1 MESKTTRTIL
11 IVVISIFIVGG
22 AFSGGVIAGWLI
34 PDQVRPSA
42 IFHPAATQ
50 ASSLAIP
57 DAATPSGQAGDPV
70 DTTTLFKPFWEAW
83 SLVHQQYVDQP
94 VDDQAL
100 MRGAMQGMIDS
111 LGDPHSSYWNPSV
124 YTAATA
130 ELTGKTYQGIGAW
143 VDTTGEFLK
152 IISPMPN
159 SPALKA
165 GLKSGDLIIAVDKED
180 MTGNPGDVVLK
191 RVLGPAGTNVVL
203 TIHREG
209 DQEPFDVTITR
220 AEITVPQAEGKMLD
234 SNIAYIRLY
243 TFGDQTESELRKY
256 LEELLPQKPAGLIL
270 DLRNNGG
277 GYLITA
283 IDVVSEFIK
292 SPNVVMV
299 EQFGDG
305 TRNTYKAKPNGLATD
320 IPLVVLVNEGT
331 ASASE
336 ITAGA
341 IQDYARGTLVGVKTY
356 GKGSVQQINQLK
368 DDGGAVRITV
378 ARWLTPK
385 ERQIN
390 QVGLEPDVVVPL
402 TQDDITNDRDPQL
415 DKAVEILTNNAK

>member
-1 MESKTTRTIL
+1 MESKTPRIIL
-11 IVVISIFIVGG
+11 IAVISVLIVGG
-22 AFSGGVIAGWLI
+22 AFSGGVIVGWFI
-34 PDQVRPSA
+34 PDRVRPSA
-42 IFHPAATQ
+42 IFQSAATQ
-50 ASSLAIP
+50 SPSS
-57 DAATPSGQAGDPV
+57 ATPSTPNAGGPE
-70 DTTTLFKPFWEAW
+70 DTTTLFKPFWDAW

-100 MRGAMQGMIDS
+100 MRGAISGMIDS

-130 ELTGKTYQGIGAW
+130 ELTGKKYDGIGAW
-143 VDTTGEFLK
+143 GDTSGEFLK

-159 SPALKA
+159 SPALDA

-191 RVLGPAGTNVVL
+191 RVLGPAGSNVTL
-203 TIHREG
+203 TIQREG
-209 DQEPFDVTITR
+209 QAEPFDVTITR
-220 AEITVPQAEGKMLD
+220 AEITVPQTEGKMLD
-234 SNIAYIRLY
+234 NNIAYIRLFTY
-243 TFGDQTESELRKY
+243 GDQTEPELRDY
-256 LEELLPQKPAGLIL
+256 LQKFLAQKPVGLIL

-277 GYLITA
+277 GYLVSA

-292 SPNVVMV
+292 SPDVVMI

-305 TRNTYKAKPNGLATD
+305 TRNTYKAKPDGLATD

-341 IQDYARGTLVGVKTY
+341 IQDYGRGTLVGVKTY

-390 QVGLEPDVVVPL
+390 GVGLEPDVVVPL
-402 TQDDITNDRDPQL
+402 TQDDIDNSLDPQL
-415 DKAVEILTNNAK
+415 DKAVEILTNPAN

>member
-1 MESKTTRTIL
+1 MESKTTRIIL
-11 IVVISIFIVGG
+11 IVVVSIFIVGG
-22 AFSGGVIAGWLI
+22 AFSGGVLVGWLI
-34 PDQVRPSA
+34 PGQMRPES
-42 IFHPAATQ
+42 IFQPAVTQDSSIIVSETAVPASQATV
-50 ASSLAIP
+50 
-57 DAATPSGQAGDPV
+57 TV
-70 DTTTLFKPFWEAW
+70 DTTTLFKPFWDAW
-83 SLVHQQYVDQP
+83 SLVHQEYVDQP

-100 MRGAMQGMIDS
+100 MRGAMKGMIEA
-111 LGDPHSSYWNPSV
+111 LGDPHSSYWDPTI
-124 YTAATA
+124 YAEATA
-130 ELTGKTYQGIGAW
+130 DLTGKTYEGIGAW

-152 IISPMPN
+152 IISPMPD

-191 RVLGPAGTNVVL
+191 RVLGQAGTNVIL
-203 TIHREG
+203 TIQREG
-209 DQEPFDVTITR
+209 EQQPFDVTITR
-220 AEITVPQAEGKMLD
+220 AEITVPQAEGKMLEN
-234 SNIAYIRLY
+234 NIAYIRLY
-243 TFGDQTESELRKY
+243 TFGDQTEPELRKY
-256 LEELLPQKPAGLIL
+256 LQEFLSQKPAGLIL

-277 GYLITA
+277 GWLDTA
-283 IDVVSEFIK
+283 INVVSEFIK
-292 SPNVVMV
+292 SPNVVMY

-305 TRNTYKAKPNGLATD
+305 TRNTYNAKPNGLATD

-341 IQDYARGTLVGVKTY
+341 IQDYGRGTLVGVKTY
-356 GKGSVQQINQLK
+356 GKGSVQQITQLR

-390 QVGLEPDVVVPL
+390 KVGLEPDVVIPL
-402 TQDDITNDRDPQL
+402 TQDDITNDLDPQL
-415 DKAVEILTNNAK
+415 DKAVEILTNAAK